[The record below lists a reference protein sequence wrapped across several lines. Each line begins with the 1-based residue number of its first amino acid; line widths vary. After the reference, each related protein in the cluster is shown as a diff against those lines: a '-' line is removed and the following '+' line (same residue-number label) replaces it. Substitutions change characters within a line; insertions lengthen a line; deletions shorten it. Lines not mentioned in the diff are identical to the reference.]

1 MRRSAKFICF
11 FFAAVFAA
19 LLITFAVLAIKGLV
33 DYVSF
38 LNSDVCAGMDKA
50 NGLGQSFNAS
60 DLQSLAAK
68 EAAAIYGESLVDDN
82 PLFAEEMKRT
92 ILGQY
97 TLINGVY
104 YYNKIFAVDPTKY
117 WVFAGVSLYSA
128 VALAAQ
134 IYVSM
139 RNEKANYTEYYTM
152 IVLLFATLNIPSAI
166 LMICGRKD

>member
-1 MRRSAKFICF
+1 MRRSAKLICY
-11 FFAAVFAA
+11 FFAAVFAV
-19 LLITFAVLAIKGLV
+19 LLVVFAVLAIKGFV
-33 DYVSF
+33 DYANY
-38 LNSDVCAGMDKA
+38 LNSEVCAGMDRA

-68 EAAAIYGESLVDDN
+68 EAAAIYGESIVSDN
-82 PLFAEEMKRT
+82 PLFVEEMKRT
-92 ILGQY
+92 IVGQY

-117 WVFAGVSLYSA
+117 WAFAGVSLYSA

-139 RNEKANYTEYYTM
+139 RNEKANYTEYYIM
-152 IVLLFATLNIPSAI
+152 IVLLLMTLNIASGI